1 MTNLSAWTARAAV
14 PPRAA
19 RIAVAVLSVLL
30 ALLAGAVLWLGAQT
44 REARARADDREAA
57 LDAARAHAAGL
68 VSLHH
73 ETVDADVRRILATST
88 GEARKEYESGLDRLR
103 ARTVTGKVVRNGVL
117 RAAGLVSLSGGTAK
131 ALVVADVDIRREG
144 SKTPPRDELYRWSME
159 LTKVGGTWLV
169 SKAVQVV

>member
-1 MTNLSAWTARAAV
+1 MAGFSARAARFGV

-19 RIAVAVLSVLL
+19 GIAIATLSVLL
-30 ALLAGAVLWLGAQT
+30 ALLAGAALWLGAQASQ
-44 REARARADDREAA
+44 ARARAADREAA

-73 ETVDADVRRILATST
+73 ETVEADVRRILATST

-103 ARTVTGKVVRNGVL
+103 ARTVTGKVVQNGVL

-144 SKTPPRDELYRWSME
+144 SKEPPRDELYRWSME

-169 SKAVQVV
+169 SKAVQVP